1 MNIFPP
7 WIIRFKTMP
16 FKWMRDGVAFWPFI
30 FMKDPTNL
38 SLLAHEKVHL
48 KQQLR
53 GCLIGFYIKYWYY
66 NWKYGYEKN
75 PYEIEARKAE

>member
-1 MNIFPP
+1 MIIKVDNFWFFPP
-7 WIIRFKTMP
+7 WVEAVT
-16 FKWMRDGVAFWPFI
+16 FWPVI

-38 SLLAHEKVHL
+38 KLLAHERVHL

-53 GCLIGFYIKYWYY
+53 GWLIFFYIKYIYY
-66 NWKYGYEKN
+66 NLKYGYKDN